1 MGDDFTINGSRLSLE
16 TVDWLYEYGDGNK
29 NPDPSLTLGVKGLRS
44 WQIPPFGTLHLYF
57 I

>member
-1 MGDDFTINGSRLSLE
+1 MGNDFTINGSRLSLE